1 MSVANL
7 DNPAPQA
14 KIGRPSKRALA
25 EARKQPI
32 GRPKGDASAI
42 AEFKARIMNSPKSR
56 KVLDA
61 ILDAALDENHKNQAA
76 AWKLLVD
83 RMLPMSYFEKD
94 KAMGHRPS
102 VNITIT
108 GVGESVSIGGSED
121 IIDVEDVYG
130 N

>member
-1 MSVANL
+1 
-7 DNPAPQA
+7 
-14 KIGRPSKRALA
+14 
-25 EARKQPI
+25 
-32 GRPKGDASAI
+32 
-42 AEFKARIMNSPKSR
+42 
-56 KVLDA
+56 
-61 ILDAALDENHKNQAA
+61 
-76 AWKLLVD
+76 LLVD

-121 IIDVEDVYG
+121 IIDVEDVYAG